1 MKKINEK
8 DKKLIEAAF
17 QQLER
22 NSDYD
27 NSPFSNKASVVL
39 GESGKIYGG
48 INLSL
53 WYGACSE
60 VIAIGNALANGE
72 RKLVTIAAAGKD
84 AKGVSQIIV
93 PCGNCRQLM
102 AKHCPNI
109 DIIIFNGKDFVKVKP
124 SELLPYQFVPT
135 SK

>member
-1 MKKINEK
+1 MKKINEN

-17 QQLER
+17 KQLEK

-27 NSPFSNKASVVL
+27 NSPFSNKASIVM
-39 GESGKIYGG
+39 GESGKFYSG

-60 VIAIGNALANGE
+60 VIAIGSALASGE
-72 RKLVTIAAAGKD
+72 RNLITIVATGKD
-84 AKGVSQIIV
+84 ASGKPQIIV

-109 DIIIFNGKDFVKVKP
+109 DIIIYDGKKYVKVKP
-124 SELLPYQFVPT
+124 GELLPYQYVPT